1 MGRTDIAAAAALH
14 AQRHLLL
21 LQQGRALV
29 LVFHLHRAGEGRGVE
44 PQRADGH
51 AAAAVDAGRGLDLF
65 GVLAVHDHDRVC
77 RLEDGGV
84 ERVDGLA
91 HHGAAV
97 EDLAGLFLQP
107 AAGLDQVAD
116 RAADRHD
123 QVFRLPD
130 GGAIDRDN
138 ALDERHAGREV
149 FRSLD
154 KRGDVDDDDAQAC
167 QTLSRADDLAGG
179 VVEQHLLGALGIDAV
194 KRHDLDRGVVLEARG
209 QLLDGVGL
217 VLFDADDILLG
228 LQELLEQGD
237 PLFDQIAAFEHDAV
251 VAGDEWLAL
260 RAVNENGVDVALLRG
275 GELGPHGEGRAAES
289 HHAAFAHALEELVE
303 VGRLRDLQI
312 RAFFHLAVAL
322 DADGRGLAPAGGVGL
337 DGLDRAGDRGV
348 HRRAVAALL
357 TRDQLAD
364 RDMLPDLYDRLGRLA
379 GVHVHRQQHLLGH
392 CHAHGRH
399 AGRAFVMG

>member
-1 MGRTDIAAAAALH
+1 M
-14 AQRHLLL
+14 
-21 LQQGRALV
+21 QQGRALV

-51 AAAAVDAGRGLDLF
+51 AAAAVDAGRGLGLF
-65 GVLAVHDHDRVC
+65 GVLAVHDDDRVG

-130 GGAIDRDN
+130 GGALDRDD

-149 FRSLD
+149 FRGLYEG
-154 KRGDVDDDDAQAC
+154 GDVDDDDAERS
-167 QTLSRADDLAGG
+167 QTLSRADHLAGG

-194 KRHDLDRGVVLEARG
+194 KRHDLDRGIVCEALG

-217 VLFDADDILLG
+217 VLLDADDILLG

-237 PLFDQIAAFEHDAV
+237 ALFDQIAVLEHDAV
-251 VAGDEWLAL
+251 VAGDEGLAL
-260 RAVNENGVDVALLRG
+260 RAVDENGLDMALLGG
-275 GELGPHGEGRAAES
+275 GELGPHGEGRTAET
-289 HHAAFAHALEELVE
+289 HDAAFAHALEEAVKI
-303 VGRLRDLQI
+303 GRLGDLEI
-312 RAFFHLAVAL
+312 GALFHFAVAL
-322 DADGRGLAPAGGVGL
+322 DADGRGLAATDGIGL
-337 DGLDRAGDRGV
+337 DGFDGAGDRGV
-348 HRRAVAALL
+348 DGRAVASLL
-357 TRDQLAD
+357 AGDQLAD
-364 RDMLPDLYDRLGRLA
+364 GHVVADLNDGLGRLA
-379 GVHVHRQQHLLGH
+379 GVHIHRQQHLFGH